1 MKSYEELIAALN
13 ELLSDELTAINQYMV
28 HAEMCHNW
36 GYDKL
41 HDMIQAR
48 SITEMKH
55 AEKLIER
62 ILFLEGQPIVSRLGP
77 ITIGQEVPKMFEH
90 DLNAEM
96 DAVRKYNETI
106 KLAVHLGDNAT
117 RDILQDILDDEDKHV
132 DEIEANQDQIRQMG
146 VQLYLSTKN

>member
-1 MKSYEELIAALN
+1 MKSSEELIAALN
-13 ELLSDELTAINQYMV
+13 ELLSNELTAINQYMV
-28 HAEMCHNW
+28 HAEMCNNW
-36 GYDKL
+36 GYEKL
-41 HDMIQAR
+41 HDMIQER

-62 ILFLEGQPIVSRLGP
+62 ILFLEGRPDVSRLGP

-106 KLAVHLGDNAT
+106 KLAVKLGDNAT

-146 VQLYLSTKN
+146 AQLYLSTKN